1 MAAPTVPA
9 GTAGVPTTFDMT
21 TAARDAR
28 WLVIRGARVDSFR
41 GSGAEIVTDL
51 NRFLGVSTPAA
62 RNPRA
67 PDPARLAR
75 TVSAETLRA
84 LRRALLDRGQAT
96 AASFVGEDALNRE
109 TLRGLLWLLY
119 VHGTPD
125 EGSPATRVWLPN
137 GTLTV
142 PTVGSA
148 VQEGELGVFS
158 DRLTV
163 TPPTSSTPAGGRT
176 PATPTPSRPTGG
188 GSGTP
193 TPTPRP
199 TPTPTGGGQVV
210 TAGVG
215 GGLLAFVAASVIFA
229 GYALATKQHKRG
241 ARGAPTTDGRRGGA
255 SVMRARLGR
264 R

>member
-9 GTAGVPTTFDMT
+9 GTAGVPTTFNLT
-21 TAARDAR
+21 TATRDAR

-41 GSGAEIVTDL
+41 GSGAAIITDL
-51 NRFLGVSTPAA
+51 NRLLGVSVPAA

-84 LRRALLDRGQAT
+84 LRRALLDRGQST
-96 AASFVGEDALNRE
+96 AASFVDEDALNRE

-142 PTVGSA
+142 PAVGSA
-148 VQEGELGVFS
+148 VQEGEPGVFS

-163 TPPTSSTPAGGRT
+163 TPPAGGRT
-176 PATPTPSRPTGG
+176 PSTPTPSTPTGG
-188 GSGTP
+188 ASGTP
-193 TPTPRP
+193 TPTPTPRP
-199 TPTPTGGGQVV
+199 APTGGGQVV

-229 GYALATKQHKRG
+229 GYAFATKQHKRG